1 MKYIIR
7 WLLPAITVL
16 TILSAA
22 LLPEKLSQFRDQ
34 KLFHAIHAEE
44 ISSNSS
50 LPIWT
55 PDLIQKLSLLYLHN
69 NNPDGNITIINRSL
83 NDSESTPEERRIMEE
98 LLYTELNSLVEA
110 QILPKDL
117 FSKNYHLSS
126 ALRFYVQ
133 DNQENKGNWF
143 LSVELYDETLNYWG
157 ASIILDEETGK
168 LLHLSLFSSEN
179 LPPISPEIMGQTFLD
194 RLGIEYEPF
203 KKDGAYT
210 IFPLKET
217 NLQYTILLEPET
229 LFITIYYNY
238 HPNTQSTQTDR
249 G

>member
-117 FSKNYHLSS
+117 FSENYHLSS

-143 LSVELYDETLNYWG
+143 LSVEQIG
-157 ASIILDEETGK
+157 RA
-168 LLHLSLFSSEN
+168 HV
-179 LPPISPEIMGQTFLD
+179 
-194 RLGIEYEPF
+194 
-203 KKDGAYT
+203 
-210 IFPLKET
+210 
-217 NLQYTILLEPET
+217 
-229 LFITIYYNY
+229 
-238 HPNTQSTQTDR
+238 
-249 G
+249 